1 MAGNAHNLP
10 PLIIKRVKKG
20 GHGAPH
26 GNTTWK
32 IALADFMTA
41 MFIIFLLLWIIKQT
55 TPEQRAGIAD
65 YFAPSAVSRMTSGS
79 GQPLAGATIA
89 EPGALP
95 VRASVLGPP
104 GGGPSSPQEGEG
116 NTEVKGYPGTAAR
129 PLGEKAF
136 QGATKGF
143 GSSDTEQKQFDQYA
157 QQIRQ
162 AIQESPDLQGM
173 QQNLLIDQTPEGL
186 RIQLVDNEK
195 QELFNKASA
204 VPLPQTVKL
213 MAAVA
218 KVIASVPNK
227 ISISGHTDSSQF
239 AAKATYTNWELSGD
253 RANASRRLLVADGI
267 ADDRVTNVVGKADRD
282 PLFPNDPTSPR
293 NRRISIVL
301 LNDATQARMANADGA
316 SGGST
321 STAAAAAVVP
331 PTPPA
336 PSGPLISPQ

>member
-10 PLIIKRVKKG
+10 PLIVKRVKKG
-20 GHGAPH
+20 GHGGAH

-41 MFIIFLLLWIIKQT
+41 MFIIFLMLWIIKQT

-79 GQPLAGATIA
+79 GQPLGGATIA

-116 NTEVKGYPGTAAR
+116 NTEVRGYPGTAAR
-129 PLGEKAF
+129 PLGDKAN

-143 GSSDTEQKQFDQYA
+143 GSSDSEQKQFDQYA
-157 QQIRQ
+157 KQIRQ

-186 RIQLVDNEK
+186 RIQLVDSEK

-227 ISISGHTDSSQF
+227 ISISGHTDSTQF
-239 AAKATYTNWELSGD
+239 AAKAAYTNWELSSE
-253 RANASRRLLVADGI
+253 RANAARRLLAGDGI
-267 ADDRVTNVVGKADRD
+267 TDDRVTNVVGKADRD
-282 PLFPNDPTSPR
+282 PLFPNEPTSPR

-301 LNDATQARMANADGA
+301 LNDATQARMANADDA
-316 SGGST
+316 AGGSA
-321 STAAAAAVVP
+321 SATAAVP
-331 PTPPA
+331 PTPSA